1 MPHESTSRTLI
12 VALGVCLV
20 CSILVSTAAVS
31 LHGKQETNKKVE
43 KLRNILIAGDLLTD
57 KSNVEEIFKEKVQ
70 TQIVDLATG
79 EVVPKDKYSD
89 MLNPEAFDIKTMAGS
104 PKYGKA
110 IPAKKDIAKIKRMPK
125 FMPVYEVRKNNRVE
139 KVILPIYGKGLWST
153 MYGFIALGKDL
164 RTVEGFTFYDQGET
178 PGLGGEVDNP
188 RWKAL
193 WKGKKAY
200 DENGKLII
208 QVIKG
213 KVDKSSP
220 KADSEVDGLSGATL
234 TTRGVN
240 NLVRFWLGANG
251 YDSFLTKLREEG

>member
-12 VALGVCLV
+12 IALGVCLV

-43 KLRNILIAGDLLTD
+43 KLKNILVAGDLLTD
-57 KSNVEEIFKEKVQ
+57 ESNVEETFKEKVQ
-70 TQIVDLATG
+70 TQIINLAAG
-79 EVVPKDKYSD
+79 QVVPKDKYTD
-89 MLNPEAFDIKTMAGS
+89 ELNPDAFDIKTMAS
-104 PKYGKA
+104 DPEYGQA
-110 IPAKKDIAKIKRMPK
+110 IPAKEDIAKIKRMPK
-125 FMPVYEVRKNNRVE
+125 FMPVYEVRKNNQVQ

-164 RTVEGFTFYDQGET
+164 RTVEGFTFYEHGET

-193 WKGKKAY
+193 WKGKLAY
-200 DENGKLII
+200 DENGNVAIK
-208 QVIKG
+208 VIKG

-220 KADSEVDGLSGATL
+220 NARSEVDGLSGATL

-240 NLVRFWLGANG
+240 NLVRFWLGADG
-251 YDSFLTKLREEG
+251 YSSFLKKLREEG

>member
-57 KSNVEEIFKEKVQ
+57 ESNIEETFKEKVQ
-70 TQIVDLATG
+70 TQIIDLAAG
-79 EVVPKDKYSD
+79 QVVPKDKYTD
-89 MLNPEAFDIKTMAGS
+89 KLNPDAFDIKTMAND
-104 PKYGKA
+104 PEYGEA
-110 IPAKKDIAKIKRMPK
+110 IPAKEDIAKIKRMPR
-125 FMPVYEVRKNNRVE
+125 FMPVYEVRKNNQVE

-164 RTVEGFTFYDQGET
+164 RTVEGFTFYEHGET

-188 RWKAL
+188 RWKAI
-193 WKGKKAY
+193 WKGKLAY
-200 DENGKLII
+200 DKSGNVAI

-213 KVDKSSP
+213 KVDPASANAK
-220 KADSEVDGLSGATL
+220 SEVDGLSGATL

-240 NLVRFWLGANG
+240 HLVRFWLGADG
-251 YDSFLTKLREEG
+251 YNSFLTKLREEG

>member
-1 MPHESTSRTLI
+1 MPHESTSKTLI

-31 LHGKQETNKKVE
+31 LHSKQENNKQVE
-43 KLRNILIAGDLLTD
+43 KLRNILIAGDLLKDESKIQET
-57 KSNVEEIFKEKVQ
+57 FKEKVQ
-70 TQIVDLATG
+70 TQIIDLSTG
-79 EVVPKDKYSD
+79 QVVPKDKYTEE
-89 MLNPEAFDIKTMAGS
+89 LNPDDFDIKTIAND

-110 IPAKKDIAKIKRMPK
+110 IPAKEDIAKIKRMPR
-125 FMPVYEVRKNNRVE
+125 FMPVYEVRTNNHVE

-164 RTVEGFTFYDQGET
+164 RTVEGFTFYEHGET

-188 RWKAL
+188 RWKQL
-193 WKGKKAY
+193 WKGKLAY
-200 DENGKLII
+200 DENGNVTI

-213 KVDKSSP
+213 KVDPASANAKN
-220 KADSEVDGLSGATL
+220 EVDGLSGATL

-240 NLVRFWLGANG
+240 NLVRFWLGADG
-251 YDSFLTKLREEG
+251 YNSFLKNLREEG